1 MPDLWEKVKKTVTD
15 IYATASERA
24 VDGVH
29 LGVKKLDEA
38 GIRREL
44 SREFAAL
51 GGRTYQLLQKDEADA
66 LPTDAIV
73 QRHMDRLKELE
84 VRLEEKEVE
93 IDEIRRGRP
102 AVPSPQDDASTVSSE
117 VSTGP
122 PRPDGDS

>member
-1 MPDLWEKVKKTVTD
+1 MADLWERVKKTVTE

-38 GIRREL
+38 GLRREL

-51 GGRTYQLLQKDEADA
+51 GGRTYQLLQKHEGSS
-66 LPTDAIV
+66 LPTDSVI
-73 QRHMDRLKELE
+73 QRHMDRLRELE
-84 VRLEEKEVE
+84 VRLEEKEQE

-102 AVPSPQDDASTVSSE
+102 AVPSPQDEATTVPSDSSPR
-117 VSTGP
+117 GP
-122 PRPDGDS
+122 QPDGE